1 MKFLFYFYLKWIYFY
16 FSLGTSK
23 IENCWVFKV
32 KTRKFWQT
40 TGQRNLSNILLV
52 LGIDTF
58 FGYRYFSIPRFDTK
72 FRYRYFSIPD
82 HDTHFKNRYFSIPSF
97 DTNLRYRYLK
107 YRYPLRYFS
116 IPSKYLKFVQANS
129 AKQILYFSIKINQDS
144 SMKLKYDISDF

>member
-23 IENCWVFKV
+23 IENCWVLKV

-72 FRYRYFSIPD
+72 IRYRYFSIPG
-82 HDTHFKNRYFSIPSF
+82 HDTHFKNRYFSIPKF
-97 DTNLRYRYLK
+97 RYLSQVSIPK

-116 IPSKYLKFVQANS
+116 IPSKYLKFVQAIS
-129 AKQILYFSIKINQDS
+129 AKKIF
-144 SMKLKYDISDF
+144 IF